1 MDTVVIL
8 VAIVGLIAANG
19 FFVAAEF
26 ALVAVDRSDLARRA
40 EAGDVRAR
48 RAQELVRKLSF
59 HLSGAQFG
67 ITVTSLVLGIVSA
80 PFVAG
85 LLGPVLEPLLGGVAS
100 GAVAGGAAIVV
111 ALVLATAVQMVV
123 GELMPKTLAI
133 SRPTATARRLGGAV
147 AAYGLVFGPIIR
159 LLDAA
164 ANRTVRMMGVEPV
177 EELSQVRTLTEFE
190 VLFRS
195 AAEGGVLGPSAAE
208 LLARSV
214 GLGRRT
220 AADVLVPRQRVA
232 ALPMEATVAD
242 LVVASRRTGHSRFVV
257 FGVDL
262 DDLRGVVH
270 VRVAYGLARDQRSA
284 TPVAEVM
291 GDLLAVPESR
301 DLDDLL
307 GDMQATGNH
316 LVAVVDEHGGTAG
329 IVTMEDVLER
339 LVGDITDEHDRRPPS
354 LTRPA
359 RPGEWTL
366 DGTIHLDEL
375 ADQTGLELPDGPYET
390 LAGWFMAT
398 CGRVPQVGD
407 RLVVGEWE
415 VEVSAMDRRR
425 LAAAR
430 VIKMGGKMDGSA

>member
-1 MDTVVIL
+1 VDTIVIL

-40 EAGDVRAR
+40 ESGDVRAR

-67 ITVTSLVLGIVSA
+67 ITVTSLALGIVSA

-85 LLGPVLEPLLGGVAS
+85 LLGPVLEPVFGGVAS
-100 GAVAGGAAIVV
+100 GGAAILV

-195 AAEGGVLGPSAAE
+195 AAEGGVLGPTAAE

-307 GDMQATGNH
+307 GDMRATGNH

-390 LAGWFMAT
+390 LAGWFMAS

-407 RLVVGEWE
+407 RLVVGDVTGGWE
-415 VEVSAMDRRR
+415 VEVSVMDRRR
-425 LAAAR
+425 LATAR
-430 VIKMGGKMDGSA
+430 VIKTDGST